1 MSNTVLSLPE
11 NWEADL
17 EYRLLQNH
25 IDRCIKRAYICSPCS
40 DESTEA
46 VQHNI
51 RAARFYMYYA
61 ITKLHMS
68 ARAPHAYLPV
78 LLSDRIP
85 VERALALRFGLHF
98 METTNE
104 LLVCGR
110 GISSGMRDEI
120 ERATQLIL
128 PVQVFDSNLY
138 VDVRKIVTRTGGD
151 KHLVAYNP
159 QHPELAMSAA
169 ELFAS

>member
-1 MSNTVLSLPE
+1 MSKTILSLPE
-11 NWEADL
+11 SWEADL

-40 DESTEA
+40 GESTEA
-46 VQHNI
+46 VQHNV

-61 ITKLHMS
+61 IMKLNMS

-85 VERALALRFGLHF
+85 AERALALRFGLCF

-104 LLVCGR
+104 ILVCGR
-110 GISSGMRDEI
+110 EISSGMRDEI
-120 ERATQLIL
+120 ARAAQLIL
-128 PVQVFDSNLY
+128 PVQVFEPDLY

-151 KHLVAYNP
+151 KHLVTYNP
-159 QHPELAMSAA
+159 QYPELSMSAA
-169 ELFAS
+169 ELFAA